1 MKATSSAQCS
11 TVASL
16 LAQEYSLCQIEA
28 KTGLGKFNIRR
39 IGGELEVDKINH
51 PEDHLAKLILYDKQ
65 TIVQQISA
73 VDTAVQA
80 TNFINNIISN
90 PVSPQTVLNVLKE
103 ERLWHHF
110 QSSPMLCQTPPTL
123 VHPLHP
129 LQLLTHPLN
138 SPELLKL
145 SPPLLTVMA
154 HSLDPHTLPNKP
166 PSLQDLL

>member
-103 ERLWHHF
+103 ERYW
-110 QSSPMLCQTPPTL
+110 SATKRKVPMLKAR
-123 VHPLHP
+123 HW
-129 LQLLTHPLN
+129 QL
-138 SPELLKL
+138 
-145 SPPLLTVMA
+145 
-154 HSLDPHTLPNKP
+154 
-166 PSLQDLL
+166 